1 LIVNIQNL
9 TTSLQFIAAALAVP
23 AGAAGLYSA
32 YHNYF
37 SPEVMCQELRNST
50 LVTLEK
56 NIPSEA
62 KRALLRTEA
71 AQFESRCGEV
81 EPETSM
87 VFKAALQELE
97 KPAPLRGSQRSA
109 GQQQQRAV
117 GAVNLAAQLGAPQVG
132 APQVG
137 APQVGAPQAVA
148 PQASAPQVAAP
159 QAAPGATAS
168 LAPAAPPSVWPPAP
182 AAAVV
187 GSQAPALAAAAA
199 QPAPAR
205 GNLAPGPGV
214 AAVASPGPAVAPP
227 GPAVASLGSLTRFM
241 HPVRGWVAIEVRK
254 PGKVT
259 EAFFSGYPA
268 DGQSLPPPGTVL
280 TAMAF
285 RPIWSEPQGQGPI
298 DPTRLQGRI
307 KVGECV
313 RVLTTAASLGRQW
326 AEVEPSACR

>member
-1 LIVNIQNL
+1 MSMQPTALSTAIFGRGSIVNIQNL

-32 YHNYF
+32 YHSYF

-56 NIPSEA
+56 NIPTEA

-81 EPETSM
+81 EPESNM
-87 VFKAALQELE
+87 VFKVALQELE
-97 KPAPLRGSQRSA
+97 KPAPPRGSQRSA
-109 GQQQQRAV
+109 GQQQQRPVAP
-117 GAVNLAAQLGAPQVG
+117 ANLAAQLGAPQVG

-137 APQVGAPQAVA
+137 APQAVA
-148 PQASAPQVAAP
+148 PQAAAP
-159 QAAPGATAS
+159 QAAAPQAAAAATAS
-168 LAPAAPPSVWPPAP
+168 LAPTVPPSPWPAAP
-182 AAAVV
+182 AAAA
-187 GSQAPALAAAAA
+187 S
-199 QPAPAR
+199 QPAPTR

-214 AAVASPGPAVAPP
+214 ASPGPAVAPA
-227 GPAVASLGSLTRFM
+227 GPAVASLGPMTRFM
-241 HPVRGWVAIEVRK
+241 RPVHGWVAIEVRK

-268 DGQSLPPPGTVL
+268 NGQSLPPPGTVL

-285 RPIWSEPQGQGPI
+285 RPIWSEPQGPGPI
-298 DPTRLQGRI
+298 DPTRLQGRV

-313 RVLTTAASLGRQW
+313 RVITTAASLGRQW
-326 AEVEPSACR
+326 AEVEPAACP